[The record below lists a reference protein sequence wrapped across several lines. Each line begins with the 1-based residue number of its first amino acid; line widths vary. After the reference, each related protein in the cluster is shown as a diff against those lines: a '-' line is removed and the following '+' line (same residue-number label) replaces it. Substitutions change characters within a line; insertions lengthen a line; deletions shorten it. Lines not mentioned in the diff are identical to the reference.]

1 MPNFMIAYHGG
12 NQPSSK
18 EEGMAQM
25 SKWKAWVEGLGETIV
40 NPGTPLPES
49 KIVTSSRVVDDND
62 PNSRKGFAVVN
73 AESMEAAI
81 EIAKSDPFLE
91 NGGTIRVSQMMEMN

>member
-49 KIVTSSRVVDDND
+49 KIVTSSRVEDDND
-62 PNSRKGFAVVN
+62 PNSMKGFAVV
-73 AESMEAAI
+73 I
-81 EIAKSDPFLE
+81 PF
-91 NGGTIRVSQMMEMN
+91 IHFF